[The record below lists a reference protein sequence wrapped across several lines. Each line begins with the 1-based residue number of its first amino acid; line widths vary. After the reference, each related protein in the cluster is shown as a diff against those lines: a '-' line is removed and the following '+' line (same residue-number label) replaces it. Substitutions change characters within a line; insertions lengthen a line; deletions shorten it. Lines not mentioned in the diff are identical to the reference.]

1 MSIKVSIKSKLR
13 VNKAHKMDEQTMRQL
28 QNEVFCD
35 SDVHFNWCLTGINV
49 NIDDETAEEIL
60 ELCIVSG

>member
-1 MSIKVSIKSKLR
+1 
-13 VNKAHKMDEQTMRQL
+13 MDEQTRRQL

-35 SDVHFNWCLTGINV
+35 GDVHYNWCLTGINV

-60 ELCIVSG
+60 EVCIVSG